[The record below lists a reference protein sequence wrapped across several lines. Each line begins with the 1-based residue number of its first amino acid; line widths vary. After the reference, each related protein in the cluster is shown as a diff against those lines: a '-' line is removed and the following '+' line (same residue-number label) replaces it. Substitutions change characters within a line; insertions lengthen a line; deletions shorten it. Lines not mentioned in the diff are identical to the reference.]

1 MEGKEDIV
9 PELLENIREE
19 FQKNF
24 GASEKIRDLYK
35 KIQGGSATYKDAYE
49 FAENTGS
56 ILAQSFGKYLSSSM
70 LPEGRMYYNIADRIL
85 RDTLRENYDLIT
97 DVTSK
102 IQKSLNKN
110 AGIGIKPIV
119 PELNQDRID
128 GLVNKISSAEN
139 YDDVAWVLDE
149 PVKTFSLSVVDDS
162 IKKNAEFHSEAGLS
176 PKIIRKSESK
186 CCKWCRNL
194 VGSYTYPDNVPD
206 DVYRR
211 HENCRCTV
219 DYHPGAGRIQNVHS
233 KQWQNNE
240 EKEKIEIRKDIG
252 IEKKIRGRDVTKEYI
267 SNATPNKGNYI
278 LKNGYIKELHNDEI
292 DTANLIY
299 KILGG
304 DIELLPEA
312 NVDNVKTADYIW
324 NGKYWDLKSTSTAK
338 SANSAIRHGLQQIKE
353 NPGGIILNYR
363 DNKIAIDEV
372 IEVIEKRMQWSKL
385 EQVDIMIVSK
395 NKIEKILRYK

>member
-1 MEGKEDIV
+1 MEEKEDIV

-35 KIQGGSATYKDAYE
+35 KIQDGSATYKDAYE
-49 FAENTGS
+49 FAENTGT
-56 ILAQSFGKYLSSSM
+56 ILAQSFEKHLSSSI
-70 LPEGRMYYNIADRIL
+70 LPEGKMYYNIADRIL
-85 RDTLRENYDLIT
+85 HDTLKENYDLIT

-162 IKKNAEFHSEAGLS
+162 IKKNAEFHSNAGLC

-186 CCKWCRNL
+186 CCKWCRSL
-194 VGSYTYPDNVPD
+194 AGSYTYPDNVPD

-219 DYHPGAGRIQNVHS
+219 DYHPGDGKIQNVHS
-233 KQWQNNE
+233 KQWRKSEESDKIKKRKKVGLNEKNKKRYPINPASGDRYIEHSLNVSSKQFGKKAGKHLIDYGLDPASDSDREILLKKIHHIFQNADERCYGEWRHQEYPVIFHILQEDVVVEDKNGNFITIL
-240 EKEKIEIRKDIG
+240 KGG
-252 IEKKIRGRDVTKEYI
+252 IENERVK
-267 SNATPNKGNYI
+267 NARK
-278 LKNGYIKELHNDEI
+278 
-292 DTANLIY
+292 
-299 KILGG
+299 
-304 DIELLPEA
+304 
-312 NVDNVKTADYIW
+312 
-324 NGKYWDLKSTSTAK
+324 
-338 SANSAIRHGLQQIKE
+338 QQIY
-353 NPGGIILNYR
+353 PLF
-363 DNKIAIDEV
+363 
-372 IEVIEKRMQWSKL
+372 
-385 EQVDIMIVSK
+385 
-395 NKIEKILRYK
+395 

>member
-1 MEGKEDIV
+1 MEEKEDIV

-35 KIQGGSATYKDAYE
+35 KIQDGSATYKDAYE
-49 FAENTGS
+49 FAEYTGT
-56 ILAQSFGKYLSSSM
+56 ILAQSFEKHLSSSI
-70 LPEGRMYYNIADRIL
+70 LPEGKMYYNIADRIL
-85 RDTLRENYDLIT
+85 HDTLKENYDLIT

-162 IKKNAEFHSEAGLS
+162 IKKNAEFHSNAGLC

-186 CCKWCRNL
+186 CCKWCRSL
-194 VGSYTYPDNVPD
+194 AGSYTYPDNVPD

-219 DYHPGAGRIQNVHS
+219 DYHPGDGKIQNVHS
-233 KQWQNNE
+233 KQWRKSE
-240 EKEKIEIRKDIG
+240 ESDKIKKRKKVG
-252 IEKKIRGRDVTKEYI
+252 LNEKK
-267 SNATPNKGNYI
+267 
-278 LKNGYIKELHNDEI
+278 
-292 DTANLIY
+292 
-299 KILGG
+299 
-304 DIELLPEA
+304 
-312 NVDNVKTADYIW
+312 
-324 NGKYWDLKSTSTAK
+324 
-338 SANSAIRHGLQQIKE
+338 
-353 NPGGIILNYR
+353 
-363 DNKIAIDEV
+363 
-372 IEVIEKRMQWSKL
+372 
-385 EQVDIMIVSK
+385 
-395 NKIEKILRYK
+395 